1 MLWETQWVERQIRK
15 NYPEDNIE
23 TDKVMESQKE
33 FKVNKVVVS
42 I

>member
-1 MLWETQWVERQIRK
+1 MERQIRK

-33 FKVNKVVVS
+33 FKVNKVVIS

>member
-15 NYPEDNIE
+15 NYPGDSIE
-23 TDKVMESQKE
+23 TYKVMESQRE
-33 FKVNKVVVS
+33 FKVNKVVTS